1 MTESPSSPLT
11 PTSPT
16 SPERPDDADS
26 SAPPEEEVARPSR
39 SMLFV
44 PGSNAAWLSTV
55 QVYGADYVMF
65 DLEDSVAVR
74 EKDTA
79 RLLVREALR
88 SPIWRDT
95 PVVVRINGIET
106 PFYHDD
112 LEAVVSAGVA
122 IVRLPMV
129 RDAQMIKDLDA
140 EITRLE
146 DVYGIEQGTT
156 KILAAVESA
165 SGVVNAVPIATASP
179 RMMGIALAAYDYVM
193 DMHTVHDAAADES
206 QLFFARCA
214 ILHAARVAHI
224 HCYDVVFSDV
234 NNTDGFLRE
243 VAVIKRLG
251 FDGKSLVNPRQIEPL
266 HNAFAPSEAEVE
278 HARRVVEAAEEA
290 ERAGHGVVSLDGK
303 MIDAPIIAGAQRT
316 LRLAQVSGV
325 RR

>member
-1 MTESPSSPLT
+1 MTDEANPLFDGA
-11 PTSPT
+11 
-16 SPERPDDADS
+16 PEGAHRQSELDA
-26 SAPPEEEVARPSR
+26 APADHPSR

-79 RLLVREALR
+79 RLLVREAIS
-88 SPIWRDT
+88 SPIWRNTPIVVRVNGIDT
-95 PVVVRINGIET
+95 PFFR
-106 PFYHDD
+106 DD
-112 LEAVVSAGVA
+112 LEAVVSAGAA
-122 IVRLPMV
+122 IIRLPMV
-129 RDAQMIKDLDA
+129 RDAQMIRDLDY

-146 DVYGIEQGTT
+146 DKYGIPQGRT

-193 DMHTVHDAAADES
+193 DMHTTHDAAADES

-214 ILHAARVAHI
+214 LLHAARVAHI
-224 HCYDVVFSDV
+224 HCYDVVYTDV
-234 NNTDGFLRE
+234 NNMEGFLRE
-243 VAVIKRLG
+243 VSVIKRLG

-266 HNAFAPSEAEVE
+266 HNAFAPTESEVE
-278 HARRVVEAAEEA
+278 HARRARWPR
-290 ERAGHGVVSLDGK
+290 RACPACPRCRCG
-303 MIDAPIIAGAQRT
+303 
-316 LRLAQVSGV
+316 
-325 RR
+325 

>member
-1 MTESPSSPLT
+1 VSDVVEETEQ
-11 PTSPT
+11 
-16 SPERPDDADS
+16 
-26 SAPPEEEVARPSR
+26 PSR

-44 PGSNAAWLSTV
+44 PGSNASWLSTV

-79 RLLVREALR
+79 RLLVREAIK
-88 SPIWRDT
+88 SPIWAGHE
-95 PVVVRINGIET
+95 VVVRINGIET
-106 PFYHDD
+106 PFFHDD
-112 LEAVVSAGVA
+112 LEAVVSAGA
-122 IVRLPMV
+122 SIIRLPMV

-140 EITRLE
+140 ELTRLE
-146 DVYGIEQGTT
+146 HKYGIEEGRT

-193 DMHTVHDAAADES
+193 DMHTTHDTQADES

-214 ILHAARVAHI
+214 ILHAARVAKI

-234 NNTDGFLRE
+234 NNTEGFLRE
-243 VAVIKRLG
+243 VGVIKRLG

-266 HNAFAPSEAEVE
+266 HKAFAPTDEEVA
-278 HARRVVEAAEEA
+278 HARRVVEAAREA
-290 ERAGHGVVSLDGK
+290 EEAGHGVASLDGK
-303 MIDAPIIAGAQRT
+303 MIDAPIIAHAHRT
-316 LRLAQVSGV
+316 LRLARLSDT

>member
-1 MTESPSSPLT
+1 MTIDPNPLF
-11 PTSPT
+11 SG
-16 SPERPDDADS
+16 
-26 SAPPEEEVARPSR
+26 SAAARRAEAAASDPAEEHPSR

-79 RLLVREALR
+79 RLLVREAIK
-88 SPIWRDT
+88 SPIWRNT
-95 PVVVRINGIET
+95 PVVVRVNGIDT
-106 PFYHDD
+106 PYFHDD
-112 LEAVVSAGVA
+112 LEAVVSAGAA
-122 IVRLPMV
+122 IIRLPMV
-129 RDAQMIKDLDA
+129 RDAQMIRDLDA

-146 DVYGIEQGTT
+146 VKYGIAHGRT

-193 DMHTVHDAAADES
+193 DMHTTHDTAADES
-206 QLFFARCA
+206 QLFFARAA
-214 ILHAARVAHI
+214 ILHAARVAKI
-224 HCYDVVFSDV
+224 HCYDVVYTDV
-234 NNTDGFLRE
+234 NNTEGFLRE

-266 HNAFAPSEAEVE
+266 HNAFAPTQDEVE
-278 HARRVVEAAEEA
+278 RARRVIAAAEEA
-290 ERAGHGVVSLDGK
+290 EAEGHGVVSLDGK
-303 MIDAPIIAGAQRT
+303 MIDAPIIAGARRT
-316 LRLAQVSGV
+316 LRLAKLSGIQ
-325 RR
+325 R